1 MKKIIL
7 FLMLINI
14 ILIPINVKA
23 ASSQAV
29 VDIDSGRTLVCDNCH
44 EKRLIASITK
54 IMTAVI
60 ALENKD
66 PKDIVTAKEEI
77 LKMYGSNIYIEYN
90 EKMSLKDLLYG
101 LILRSGNDAAV
112 VIANYVSEDEEE
124 FVKLMNKKAKDI
136 GMEDT
141 IFKNSHGL
149 DEETQ
154 NYSTAYDM
162 ALLSRYAYK
171 KFKLY
176 RKISKTKKYET
187 NTKNKSYIWYNR
199 NDFLKSYKYATGGKT
214 GYTPKAGKT
223 LVTTAQKDKFNITTV
238 SLNDSN
244 MYENHENLDNNI
256 FNKFQNYKIIDKDTL
271 KLNDTFYKDSLYVK
285 TNFSYPLTK
294 EETNKLKTIL
304 KVEKLKN
311 YKDDDKVGVYEIYLQ
326 DKLLKRIDVYVKI
339 KKKKSFF
346 ERLFS
351 S

>member
-1 MKKIIL
+1 
-7 FLMLINI
+7 MLINI

-223 LVTTAQKDKFNITTV
+223 LVTTAQKDNFNITTV

>member
-1 MKKIIL
+1 
-7 FLMLINI
+7 MLINI

>member
-223 LVTTAQKDKFNITTV
+223 LVTTAQKDNFNITTV